1 MNTLDQLGIL
11 LADLPV
17 YLANGLLIV
26 LYGLFGN
33 LAALLSTGCA
43 WLVGL
48 RFDLPARQAA
58 GFVPLRMGAIYP
70 VQAPNRATSLG
81 WMMTGAAFG
90 LWLVAQALIREPVAW
105 IGAAMWG
112 LGVLAITL
120 AEGHQ
125 RDNTLWF
132 VKSGLILYSLA
143 VIASR
148 IYLNYTA
155 QLSPEQ
161 WAGLLGSTDTA
172 AAVIAN
178 TRSNVT
184 TIVLWAIWLVIPLG
198 YFSMLIQQLL
208 VMPRSLLNPKGSA
221 QQTMQNTFNRR

>member
-26 LYGLFGN
+26 LYALFGN
-33 LAALLSTGCA
+33 LAALLSASCA
-43 WLVGL
+43 GLVGW
-48 RFDLPARQAA
+48 RFDPPARQAA
-58 GFVPLRMGAIYP
+58 GFVPLRTGAFNP
-70 VQAPNRATSLG
+70 THMPNRATSLG
-81 WMMTGAAFG
+81 WIMTGAAFG

-105 IGAAMWG
+105 IGAGMWG
-112 LGVLAITL
+112 LGVIAISLT
-120 AEGHQ
+120 EGHQ

-148 IYLNYTA
+148 VYLNYTA